1 MDSDDNEEIANE
13 SSTLNIQKRKQKRRN
28 KKQKNL
34 VNIMIPLIT
43 LLILLF
49 MIIYSINSVFFNQDK
64 KIEEIK
70 SNIKNE
76 NYIVIK
82 KTNDLNIENKE
93 KNTENIG
100 QNNIL
105 QTKNRNITE
114 EIEQFVRSLKKVDEN
129 EILEFRK
136 NNSDNILYDKTKY
149 KRSENPDIS
158 VILTMSNQAHC
169 IHKAL
174 RSIQNQSLKNIEII
188 ISLDCSLDNSTETI
202 LSYMKEDERIILI
215 DHDANEGTMK
225 NRIDGFRKA
234 KGKYITAVD
243 GDDALIQKDILKNA
257 LYIANLGNIDIVEFY
272 GNMYKDGKEKTHV
285 HYHKLNG
292 IIKQPELRTKFFN
305 VIENNDKWRP
315 IVCRCIW
322 GRIIKNEV
330 LKKAIEI
337 IGPKYTDDYMMWY
350 EDTTIVV
357 TLYQIAQSFYLFKE
371 VGYYYSRDEFSGR
384 NPQLPHKK
392 CIKKGNFSISMDA
405 TKFVNYLYDIMEDNE
420 IERKTLCHE
429 IISVH
434 AYDFSK
440 FTNINDHYDM
450 VYRVIDGIINS
461 KYLTEKEKEKLRE
474 IKNDVL
480 NKQNKQK

>member
-1 MDSDDNEEIANE
+1 
-13 SSTLNIQKRKQKRRN
+13 
-28 KKQKNL
+28 
-34 VNIMIPLIT
+34 
-43 LLILLF
+43 
-49 MIIYSINSVFFNQDK
+49 
-64 KIEEIK
+64 
-70 SNIKNE
+70 
-76 NYIVIK
+76 
-82 KTNDLNIENKE
+82 
-93 KNTENIG
+93 
-100 QNNIL
+100 
-105 QTKNRNITE
+105 
-114 EIEQFVRSLKKVDEN
+114 
-129 EILEFRK
+129 
-136 NNSDNILYDKTKY
+136 
-149 KRSENPDIS
+149 
-158 VILTMSNQAHC
+158 
-169 IHKAL
+169 
-174 RSIQNQSLKNIEII
+174 
-188 ISLDCSLDNSTETI
+188 
-202 LSYMKEDERIILI
+202 
-215 DHDANEGTMK
+215 MK

-272 GNMYKDGKEKTHV
+272 GNMYKNGKEKAHI

-305 VIENNDKWRP
+305 VIENDDKWRP

-429 IISVH
+429 IISIH

-480 NKQNKQK
+480 KKQNKLNNQK